1 MGSVR
6 TALMLGIVVLAGTGG
21 ELCLTR
27 AMKHAGEV
35 MSFHPRAIFV
45 AMSRA
50 GKSGWMWI
58 GLTMMTISFFSL
70 LALLSWA
77 NVSFVIPATALSYVA
92 GAAGG
97 KLLLGEQ
104 VNARRW
110 MGVALV
116 CAGVALVC
124 AG

>member
-1 MGSVR
+1 MK
-6 TALMLGIVVLAGTGG
+6 TALMLGIVVIAGTGG

-27 AMKHAGEV
+27 AMKVAGEV
-35 MSFHPRAIFV
+35 MHFHPRV
-45 AMSRA
+45 VLGAMRRA

-58 GLTMMTISFFSL
+58 GFALMILSFFSL

-92 GAAGG
+92 GATGG
-97 KLLLGEQ
+97 KFLLGEQ

>member
-1 MGSVR
+1 
-6 TALMLGIVVLAGTGG
+6 MLGIVVFAGTGG

-27 AMKHAGEV
+27 AMKLAGEV
-35 MSFHPRAIFV
+35 MSFHPRAIFR
-45 AMSRA
+45 AMGRA

-58 GLTMMTISFFSL
+58 GFGLMAISFFSL

-97 KLLLGEQ
+97 KVVLGER
-104 VNARRW
+104 VSARRW

-124 AG
+124 VG